1 MRRARPTAAAFALA
15 CALATPGAAQ
25 DGANPGGR
33 ESYLSDQPT
42 PLDKTIDRPRPWLE
56 VGAPFLGTGPLS
68 EGFELP
74 GGAVWQPSLVV
85 FGTYRGALQTF
96 DDGEERFSEWAN
108 RLDLFANLQ
117 LSGTERLVV
126 GLRPFDKDAR
136 YSGYEFEPE
145 PDGWKDRFDANVEMV
160 FFEGDFGELFPN
172 LDLYDRNSLDYGFSI
187 GRQPIELQDGMLLD
201 DIIDSVGVVRN
212 SLHTPWTS
220 GLRVMALWGWNH
232 VNRDDNRQDD
242 SANLYALSASTDL
255 HWTSLEADVVY
266 VDADERRGDGLF
278 GGIGAIQRFQL
289 LGRAINTTFRVL
301 GSRALD
307 DEKPGVG
314 NGVLLFTQVGMT
326 PNKTPNWLYLNLFWA
341 IGRFSSA
348 ARGPEAGGPL
358 ITTGLMYSTPE
369 LGRFGP
375 ALSNRAEDAVGAAV
389 GYQMFF
395 AAFRRQLV
403 LELGARAATEGD
415 GDAIAVGAR
424 FQQAFGR
431 HVVLQLDGHVSSGED
446 RSLGYGTRSELV
458 FKF

>member
-1 MRRARPTAAAFALA
+1 MGRAPCTAALAIALA
-15 CALATPGAAQ
+15 LAPIAGAEVEA
-25 DGANPGGR
+25 GPGGR
-33 ESYLSDQPT
+33 ESYLSDQAT

-56 VGAPFLGTGPLS
+56 VGAPFLGTGPLG

-74 GGAVWQPSLVV
+74 GGAMWQPSLVV
-85 FGTYRGALQTF
+85 FGTYRGAVQTF
-96 DDGEERFSEWAN
+96 DDGDERYSEWAN

-117 LSGTERLVV
+117 LSGTERLLI

-136 YSGYEFEPE
+136 YSGYDFEPDPE
-145 PDGWKDRFDANVEMV
+145 GWKDRFDANVEML
-160 FFEGDFGELFPN
+160 FFEGDFGELFPD
-172 LDLYDRNSLDYGFSI
+172 LDLYDRHSLDYGFSV
-187 GRQPIELQDGMLLD
+187 GRQPIDLQDGMLLD

-212 SLHTPWTS
+212 SLHTRWTS
-220 GLRVMALWGWNH
+220 GLRLMALWGWNH

-242 SANLYALSASTDL
+242 TANLYVLSASTDL

-266 VDADERRGDGLF
+266 VDASERRGDGIF
-278 GGIGAIQRFQL
+278 GGIGAIQRFEL
-289 LGRAINTTFRVL
+289 FGRAINTTFRVL

-307 DEKPGVG
+307 GETAGVG

-348 ARGPEAGGPL
+348 ARGPEAGGSL

-375 ALSNRAEDAVGAAV
+375 ALSNRSEDAVGAAI

-403 LELGARAATEGD
+403 LELAGRAATEGE

-431 HVVLQLDGHVSSGED
+431 HVVLQIDGHVSSGEE
-446 RSLGYGTRSELV
+446 RALGFGARSELV